1 MKRIAILGSTGS
13 IGRNTLSVVESYPE
27 RFEVATLAAGK
38 NVELAL
44 EQALRWKPQ
53 IVSVA
58 EEADADA
65 LRAQLRASGLTEIE
79 VVHGSAGTIR
89 VATQPEVD
97 FVVSA
102 IVGVSGLEATYEA
115 VKAGKTV
122 GLANKECLVVAGELI
137 TAEARRQGKPLLPID
152 SEHNA
157 VHQCLRGGRM
167 DEDEKVNEVDR
178 IWLTASGGPFLKTP
192 KSEFAFITVE
202 QALNHPTWKMGK
214 RITIDS
220 ATLMNKGFEVIEACR
235 LFHMPPARVQVIV
248 HPQST
253 IHSMVEF
260 VDGSILAQFSV
271 TDMRLPILYA
281 LTYPERIPSDL
292 RFSVMDL
299 RHLDFCPPDMAKF
312 PCLRLAYEAATAGGA
327 QTIAL
332 NAADEVAVAAF
343 LERRIGFDDIPR
355 IIEQVMTATPA
366 AHLESIHKVLVLDTE
381 ARLLASEMVEQRR
394 QKGSPIRAIS

>member
-13 IGRNTLSVVESYPE
+13 IGRSTLSVVESYPD
-27 RFEVATLAAGK
+27 RFEVATLAAG
-38 NVELAL
+38 NNTELAF
-44 EQALRWKPQ
+44 EQAVRWKPRV
-53 IVSVA
+53 VSL
-58 EEADADA
+58 ADEGAAQA
-65 LRAQLRASGLTEIE
+65 LQTRLRQAGFGEIE
-79 VVHGSAGTIR
+79 VVHGSAGTVR
-89 VATQPEVD
+89 VATHPKVD

-115 VKAGKTV
+115 VRAGKTV

-137 TAEARRQGKPLLPID
+137 TAEARKQGRPLLPID

-167 DEDEKVNEVDR
+167 DEVER

-192 KSEFAFITVE
+192 KSEFASITVQ

-235 LFHMPPARVQVIV
+235 LFNVPSERVQVVV

-253 IHSMVEF
+253 IHSLVEF
-260 VDGSILAQFSV
+260 VDGSILAQISV

-281 LTYPERIPSDL
+281 LTYPERTPSDL
-292 RFSVMDL
+292 RFSIMDL
-299 RHLDFCPPDMAKF
+299 RHLDFSPPDMAKF
-312 PCLRLAYEAATAGGA
+312 PCLRLAYEAAAAGGA
-327 QTIAL
+327 KTIAL

-343 LERRIGFDDIPR
+343 LEEQIGFEEIPR
-355 IIEQVMTATPA
+355 VIEEVMAATPA
-366 AHLESIHKVLVLDTE
+366 GHLESIQKVLTLDAE
-381 ARLLASEMVEQRR
+381 ARLLARQIVHQCR

>member
-13 IGRNTLSVVESYPE
+13 IGRSTLSVAETYPD
-27 RFEVATLAAGK
+27 RFQIVALAAGS
-38 NVELAL
+38 NLEAAF
-44 EQALRWKPQ
+44 EQARLWQPRV
-53 IVSVA
+53 ISMAAV
-58 EEADADA
+58 ADADA
-65 LRAQLRASGLTEIE
+65 LRARLKREGLSETE
-79 VVHGSAGTIR
+79 VVHGAAGTVR
-89 VATQPEVD
+89 VATHAEVD

-102 IVGVSGLEATYEA
+102 IVGVAGLEATYEA
-115 VKAGKTV
+115 VKAGKVV
-122 GLANKECLVVAGELI
+122 GLANKECLVAAGELI

-167 DEDEKVNEVDR
+167 DEVDR
-178 IWLTASGGPFLKTP
+178 IWLTASGGPFLNTP
-192 KSEFAFITVE
+192 LSEFASITVE
-202 QALNHPTWKMGK
+202 QALNHPTWKMGR

-235 LFHMPPARVQVIV
+235 LFHMPPGKVEVIV

-281 LTYPERIPSDL
+281 LTYPERIPSEM
-292 RFSVMDL
+292 RFAVSDL
-299 RHLDFCPPDMAKF
+299 RHLDFCPPDLTKF
-312 PCLRLAYEAATAGGA
+312 PCLRLAYEAAEAGGA
-327 QTIAL
+327 KTVAL

-343 LERRIGFDDIPR
+343 LEGSIGFNEIPR
-355 IIEQVMTATPA
+355 IIEDVLAETNSGK
-366 AHLESIHKVLVLDTE
+366 LESIGKVLEADAE
-381 ARLLASEMVEQRR
+381 ARRYAQQQVADRR
-394 QKGSPIRAIS
+394 RMKGPRATSFA